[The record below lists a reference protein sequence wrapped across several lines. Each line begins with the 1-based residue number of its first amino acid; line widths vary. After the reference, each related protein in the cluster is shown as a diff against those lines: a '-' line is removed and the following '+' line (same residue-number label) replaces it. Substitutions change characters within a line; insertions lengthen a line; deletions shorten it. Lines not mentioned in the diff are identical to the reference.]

1 MLFRQ
6 ILHPDLGCASYV
18 IADQGAAAVID
29 PKWEIEEYLSTARD
43 AGAEIRYVL
52 ETHTHADHVSGRRR
66 LAAATGAAVRVPA
79 NPADPRA
86 SGIRAG
92 DVIGLGSLELLALAS
107 PGHRPEH
114 LAYLVRRDGRPSLL
128 LSGDSLLVGD
138 VARPDLAVDAAEGAA
153 ALWETLRRFGELDD
167 RVELWPAHVGGSLCA
182 SRSASEETSSTLGA
196 ERGANPMLGF
206 GEAAAFSAELRRC
219 IPARP
224 PRTEHVVELNRR
236 GAEDP
241 GPIRE
246 LDAGCLECIG
256 LERLCLID
264 LRDAD
269 SFDAGH
275 LAGSINLPV
284 RGQGIGVRA
293 AWAAGPE
300 ELIVLVAPSRSAGW
314 SVAEMLRA
322 AGIWNLAGL
331 SVADP
336 EAWSDAGLELHT
348 SFALDP
354 EIVARGLRTGELG
367 LVDVRDPSEWSAGH
381 IAGSRSLPLSE
392 LGDGRR
398 LALEPG
404 APVAVACASGVRAA
418 LAASVLRRR
427 GHRSAA
433 RVPGSVEQLADLGL
447 PLVEDAA

>member
-18 IADQGAAAVID
+18 IAEQGDAVVID
-29 PKWEIEEYLSTARD
+29 PKWQIDDYLAAARG

-66 LAAATGAAVRVPA
+66 LAAATGAAALVPA
-79 NPADPRA
+79 NPANPGA
-86 SGIRAG
+86 SGIRDG
-92 DVIGLGSLELLALAS
+92 DVIALGSLELRALAS

-114 LAYLVRRDGRPSLL
+114 LAYLVHRDGRPWLL

-138 VARPDLAVDAAEGAA
+138 VARPDLAVEAEEGAA
-153 ALWETLRRFGELDD
+153 ALWDTLRRFGELDD
-167 RVELWPAHVGGSLCA
+167 QVELWPAHVGGSLCA
-182 SRSASEETSSTLGA
+182 SSSASEKTSSTLGD

-206 GEAAAFSAELRRC
+206 GDAAAFSAELRRC

-224 PRTEHVVELNRR
+224 PRTEHVVELNGR

-241 GPIRE
+241 GPLRE
-246 LDAGCLECIG
+246 LDAGCLGRIG
-256 LERLCLID
+256 LEQLCLID
-264 LRDAD
+264 VRDAD

-300 ELIVLVAPSRSAGW
+300 ELIVLVAPARSEGW

-336 EAWSDAGLELHT
+336 GAWADAGLEVRT
-348 SFALDP
+348 SSALAP
-354 EIVARGLRTGELG
+354 EGVAPGVRTGELG
-367 LVDVRDPSEWSAGH
+367 LIDVRDPAEWSAGH

-392 LGDGRR
+392 LRDGRE
-398 LALEPG
+398 LALAANG
-404 APVAVACASGVRAA
+404 PVAVACATGVRAA
-418 LAASVLRRR
+418 FAASVLRRR
-427 GHRSAA
+427 GHVSVS
-433 RVPGSVEQLADLGL
+433 RVRGGVDELAELGL
-447 PLVEDAA
+447 PLVR